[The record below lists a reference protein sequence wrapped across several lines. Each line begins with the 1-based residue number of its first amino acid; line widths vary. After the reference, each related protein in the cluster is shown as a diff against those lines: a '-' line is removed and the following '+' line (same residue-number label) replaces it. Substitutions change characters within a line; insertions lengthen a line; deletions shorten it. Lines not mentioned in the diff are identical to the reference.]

1 VAERLTVK
9 QTLELWRGTL
19 VASVRS
25 DQPDLTARQLAL
37 LLTVYLEPGP
47 HTVRGL
53 SQSLDVAKPAIVRAI
68 DRLGRLDLVRRKRD
82 EKDRRN
88 VLVTRTVKGS
98 VWLADFSDLIARH
111 TPGVNRGA

>member
-1 VAERLTVK
+1 
-9 QTLELWRGTL
+9 
-19 VASVRS
+19 
-25 DQPDLTARQLAL
+25 
-37 LLTVYLEPGP
+37 
-47 HTVRGL
+47 
-53 SQSLDVAKPAIVRAI
+53 AIVRAI